1 MDRYSEMINGVF
13 SKGNEMY
20 FRRAEDVMSK
30 IDEIGF
36 LPLFAGEIKGLSI
49 EEHTPRELW
58 FADNVDGPWEWK
70 GPIVRTGEYGYAKY
84 FRNKAVFV
92 SRQWLPRLINIRRDG
107 KPLGYDEERVL
118 KAIEANESML
128 STEIREECGFGP
140 HGATAA
146 ERALMANI
154 DAGNSTRM
162 SLDTVLTRLQMKG
175 RIVVSDFVYDI
186 GKNGKP
192 YGWGK
197 ARYSTP
203 EILYADWFKLPDESP
218 ETSRAE
224 VTAHLQKL
232 SPETDMKILRRIVG

>member
-1 MDRYSEMINGVF
+1 MGKYNDIAKGLL
-13 SKGNEMY
+13 SKDTY
-20 FRRAEDVMSK
+20 LRCAEDVMTQ
-30 IDEIGF
+30 IEELGF
-36 LPLFAGEIKGLSI
+36 LPLFAGEINGLSI

-84 FRNKAVFV
+84 FKNKAVFV
-92 SRQWLPRLINIRRDG
+92 SREWLPRLINVRREG
-107 KPLGYDEERVL
+107 KTLGYDEEKVL

-128 STEIREECGFGP
+128 STEIREECGFGR

-146 ERALMANI
+146 ERAFLANI
-154 DAGNSTRM
+154 DSDKVARS
-162 SLDTVLTRLQMKG
+162 SLDSVLTKLQMKG
-175 RIVVSDFVYDI
+175 MIVVADFEYDM

-203 EILYADWFKLPDESP
+203 EILYADWFKMPEESP
-218 ETSRAE
+218 EESRAAIIE
-224 VTAHLQKL
+224 HLQKL
-232 SPETDMKILRRIVG
+232 SPETDIKILKRIVG

>member
-1 MDRYSEMINGVF
+1 MKNDVF
-13 SKGNEMY
+13 STGNEMY
-20 FRRAEDVMSK
+20 FRCAEDVMSK
-30 IDEIGF
+30 IEEIGF
-36 LPLFAGEIKGLSI
+36 LPLFAGEIKGLSV

-92 SRQWLPRLINIRRDG
+92 SRKWLPRLINIRRDG

-118 KAIEANESML
+118 RAIEANESML
-128 STEIREECGFGP
+128 STEIREECGFAP

-146 ERALMANI
+146 ERALLTNI
-154 DAGNSTRM
+154 DGVSAART

-175 RIVVSDFVYDI
+175 RIVVSDFEYDM

-203 EILYADWFKLPDESP
+203 EILYADWFKLPKESP
-218 ETSRAE
+218 EECRIS
-224 VTAHLQKL
+224 VLAHLHKL
-232 SPETDMKILRRIVG
+232 VPETDMKILRRIVG

>member
-1 MDRYSEMINGVF
+1 MDRYNEMKNGTF
-13 SKGNEMY
+13 STGNEMY
-20 FRRAEDVMSK
+20 FRCAEDVMAK

-70 GPIVRTGEYGYAKY
+70 GPIVRTGLYAYAKY

-92 SRQWLPRLINIRRDG
+92 SRKWLPRLINIRRDG

-118 KAIEANESML
+118 KAVEANESML

-146 ERALMANI
+146 ERALLANI
-154 DAGNSTRM
+154 DGLNASRT

-175 RIVVSDFVYDI
+175 RLVVSDFEYDM

-197 ARYSTP
+197 ARYTTP
-203 EILYADWFKLPDESP
+203 EILYADWFKMPYESP
-218 ETSRAE
+218 NDSRIA
-224 VTAHLQKL
+224 VVAHMLKL
-232 SPETDMKILRRIVG
+232 KTGTDLKILKRIVG